1 MSLEDAKNKL
11 KHYRE
16 VKEEA
21 EATKKQ
27 AQQEQSE
34 IERELSRQI
43 SGAVDSAIYRQDT
56 NINQLTN
63 EIHKTNDNYQLLHR
77 DMVQLNDVL
86 RDTTHLQ
93 EVYDVK
99 HRELEQEY
107 KEKREDLEKEYQRK
121 LSAHKAAL
129 SAADQEYS
137 KLDSERRKKK
147 SKLESEIREEEYKLE
162 SRKESIKW
170 KRKGIIIAIA
180 ICFVVAIIAGLILGI
195 WLVQNGYIQVDPPK
209 TTAIPKV

>member
-11 KHYRE
+11 RHYSE

-21 EATKKQ
+21 AATKKQ
-27 AQQEQSE
+27 AQQDQSE

-43 SGAVDSAIYRQDT
+43 SGAVNSAIYRQDT
-56 NINQLTN
+56 SINQLTN

-77 DMVQLNDVL
+77 DMVKLNDVM

-107 KEKREDLEKEYQRK
+107 KEKGEELEKEYQRK
-121 LSAHKAAL
+121 LAAHKDAL
-129 SAADQEYS
+129 RAADQEYN
-137 KLDSERRKKK
+137 KLDSERKKKK
-147 SKLESEIREEEYKLE
+147 SKLENEIREEESKLYN
-162 SRKESIKW
+162 RKANVQM
-170 KRKGIIIAIA
+170 RLKGIILSLVIAFIL
-180 ICFVVAIIAGLILGI
+180 AIIGGIALGYY
-195 WLVQNGYIQVDPPK
+195 WFSNGYIELPR
-209 TTAIPKV
+209 

>member
-11 KHYRE
+11 RHYSE

-21 EATKKQ
+21 AATKKQ
-27 AQQEQSE
+27 AQQDQSE

-43 SGAVDSAIYRQDT
+43 SGAVNSAIYRQDT
-56 NINQLTN
+56 SINQLAN

-77 DMVQLNDVL
+77 DMVQLNDIM

-99 HRELEQEY
+99 QRELEKEY
-107 KEKREDLEKEYQRK
+107 KEKREELEKEYQRK
-121 LSAHKAAL
+121 LSAHKTAL

-137 KLDSERRKKK
+137 KLDAERRKKK
-147 SKLESEIREEEYKLE
+147 SKLEEEIREEEHKLYA
-162 SRKESIKW
+162 RKESLKMR
-170 KRKGIIIAIA
+170 RKGIIFSLFILFIL
-180 ICFVVAIIAGLILGI
+180 AIIGGI
-195 WLVQNGYIQVDPPK
+195 VIGYNLVTNGTIK
-209 TTAIPKV
+209 FG

>member
-27 AQQEQSE
+27 AQKEQSE
-34 IERELSRQI
+34 IERELSRRI

-56 NINQLTN
+56 NINQLAN
-63 EIHKTNDNYQLLHR
+63 EIHKTNDNFQLLHR
-77 DMVQLNDVL
+77 DMVQLNDVM
-86 RDTTHLQ
+86 RDTSHLQ

-107 KEKREDLEKEYQRK
+107 KEKGEELEKEYQRK
-121 LSAHKAAL
+121 LAAHKDAL
-129 SAADQEYS
+129 RAADQEYN
-137 KLDSERRKKK
+137 KLDSERKKKK
-147 SKLESEIREEEYKLE
+147 SKLESEIREEESKLYN
-162 SRKESIKW
+162 RKANVQM
-170 KRKGIIIAIA
+170 RLKGIILSLVIAFIL
-180 ICFVVAIIAGLILGI
+180 AIIGGIALGYY
-195 WLVQNGYIQVDPPK
+195 WFSNGYIEFPR
-209 TTAIPKV
+209 

>member
-11 KHYRE
+11 RHYSE

-21 EATKKQ
+21 EASKKQ
-27 AQQEQSE
+27 AQHEQSA

-43 SGAVDSAIYRQDT
+43 SDAVDSAIYRQDT

-99 HRELEQEY
+99 QRELEREY
-107 KEKREDLEKEYQRK
+107 KDKREELEKEYQRK
-121 LSAHKAAL
+121 LAAHKDAL
-129 SAADQEYS
+129 RAADQEYS
-137 KLDSERRKKK
+137 KLDSERKKKK
-147 SKLESEIREEEYKLE
+147 SKLEDKIREEENHLYN
-162 SRKESIKW
+162 RKASVMM
-170 KRKGIIIAIA
+170 RLKGIIISLIVAFIL
-180 ICFVVAIIAGLILGI
+180 AIIGGIALGYY
-195 WLVQNGYIQVDPPK
+195 WVSNGYIEVTPHK
-209 TTAIPKV
+209 TTSIPRS

>member
-11 KHYRE
+11 RHYSE

-21 EATKKQ
+21 SATKKQ

-43 SGAVDSAIYRQDT
+43 SGAVNSAIYRQDT
-56 NINQLTN
+56 SINQLTN

-77 DMVQLNDVL
+77 DMVQLNDIM

-99 HRELEQEY
+99 QRELEKEY
-107 KEKREDLEKEYQRK
+107 KEKREELEKEYQRK
-121 LSAHKAAL
+121 LSAHKVAL

-137 KLDSERRKKK
+137 KLDAERRKKK
-147 SKLESEIREEEYKLE
+147 AKLEEEIREEEHKLYA
-162 SRKESIKW
+162 RKESLKMR
-170 KRKGIIIAIA
+170 RKGIAFSLIILFIL
-180 ICFVVAIIAGLILGI
+180 AIIGGI
-195 WLVQNGYIQVDPPK
+195 VIGYNLVANGNIK
-209 TTAIPKV
+209 FG

>member
-1 MSLEDAKNKL
+1 MSIEDAKNRL
-11 KHYRE
+11 KHYSE

-21 EATKKQ
+21 SATKKQ

-43 SGAVDSAIYRQDT
+43 SGAVNSAIYRQDA

-77 DMVQLNDVL
+77 DMVQLNDIM

-99 HRELEQEY
+99 QRELEREY
-107 KEKREDLEKEYQRK
+107 KEKREELEKEYQRK
-121 LSAHKAAL
+121 LSAHNDAL
-129 SAADQEYS
+129 RAADQEYS
-137 KLDSERRKKK
+137 KLDSERKKRK
-147 SKLESEIREEEYKLE
+147 SQLESEIREEEHNLY
-162 SRKESIKW
+162 SRKESLKMR
-170 KRKGIIIAIA
+170 RKGIIFSLIILF
-180 ICFVVAIIAGLILGI
+180 ILAIIGGIALGYY
-195 WLVQNGYIQVDPPK
+195 WVSNGYI
-209 TTAIPKV
+209 KVT

>member
-11 KHYRE
+11 RHYSE

-21 EATKKQ
+21 AATKKQ

-43 SGAVDSAIYRQDT
+43 SGAVNSAIYRQDT
-56 NINQLTN
+56 SINQLTN

-77 DMVQLNDVL
+77 DMVQLNDIM

-99 HRELEQEY
+99 HRELEKEY
-107 KEKREDLEKEYQRK
+107 KDKREELEKEYQRK
-121 LSAHKAAL
+121 LAAHKDAL
-129 SAADQEYS
+129 RAADQEYS
-137 KLDSERRKKK
+137 KLDSERKKKK
-147 SKLESEIREEEYKLE
+147 SKLEDEIREEEHKLYA
-162 SRKESIKW
+162 RKESLKMR
-170 KRKGIIIAIA
+170 RKGIIFSLIIL
-180 ICFVVAIIAGLILGI
+180 FVLAIIGGIALGYYWI
-195 WLVQNGYIQVDPPK
+195 SNGYIEVPK
-209 TTAIPKV
+209 P

>member
-107 KEKREDLEKEYQRK
+107 KEKREELEKEYQRK

-147 SKLESEIREEEYKLE
+147 AKLEDEIREEENHLYNRKASVMMKL
-162 SRKESIKW
+162 
-170 KRKGIIIAIA
+170 KGIIISLIIA
-180 ICFVVAIIAGLILGI
+180 FILAIIGGIALGYY
-195 WLVQNGYIQVDPPK
+195 WVANGYIEVPVK
-209 TTAIPKV
+209 TSATPRT